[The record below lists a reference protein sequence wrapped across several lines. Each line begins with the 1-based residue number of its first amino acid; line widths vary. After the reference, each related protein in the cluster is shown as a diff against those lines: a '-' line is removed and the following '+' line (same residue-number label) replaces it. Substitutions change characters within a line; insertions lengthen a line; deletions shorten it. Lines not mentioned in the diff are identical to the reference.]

1 MLFVQSRCGFNG
13 KPFRILKF
21 RSMRVLEDGNVVT
34 QAVRNDQRV
43 TRVGRIIRKTSIDEL
58 PQLFNVL
65 NGDMSLVGPRPHA
78 VAHDTFY
85 DDHINDYAIRQH
97 VKPGLTGWAQV
108 NGHRGLT
115 PTIESMARRVE
126 HDLWYIDNWSIWLDL
141 KILALTV
148 RELFDTR
155 SAF

>member
-1 MLFVQSRCGFNG
+1 MATC
-13 KPFRILKF
+13 
-21 RSMRVLEDGNVVT
+21 RSS
-34 QAVRNDQRV
+34 A
-43 TRVGRIIRKTSIDEL
+43 
-58 PQLFNVL
+58 
-65 NGDMSLVGPRPHA
+65 
-78 VAHDTFY
+78 
-85 DDHINDYAIRQH
+85 
-97 VKPGLTGWAQV
+97 
-108 NGHRGLT
+108 RGLT